1 MLLRGIGFL
10 STSHF
15 FSLLGPEINLSLL
28 KKKKKKKKNKKKML
42 LRNRPMCNVVLCSR
56 RKMWL

>member
-28 KKKKKKKKNKKKML
+28 KKKKKKKQEKDAIKKQAYVQC
-42 LRNRPMCNVVLCSR
+42 RIVF
-56 RKMWL
+56 